1 MKNYIIIA
9 SILLSTV
16 WPKAYTVSDPPMVYI
31 YHFVSYDSTSFLLHG
46 GVNDETQNKLL
57 KLPLLNNKNSD
68 ISSGEN
74 LILGKPLLDP
84 KLVSA
89 MVTSAVAK
97 NPHMKIAGESI
108 QNRILSDNF
117 ITMLKSDNYPE
128 RTDYIFIG
136 EINTVASQYEVD
148 IKLIDVST
156 QSIVSANT
164 FNLPI
169 NSLNTLRDIIEE
181 NVRPLVQR
189 VVYPFTGEVYIRV
202 DSTSIK
208 KVRWDDIS
216 IRPLKVTV
224 GDKLV
229 STTEGDYEWY
239 LTGPLDDHYR
249 GTHDEIYSQYDVI
262 NNLRQVSHPTAG
274 SQFLAGDYRFRGFL
288 KNNEKPVVIDFTVKP
303 GDLNEIHISLP
314 YVYVPPPVEP
324 PPPPPELGTLVL
336 TNIWD
341 GLAFEVFQENK
352 GKGLFSSTATTY
364 DLVATVSNKSGKII
378 GKAYNFIDQVQL
390 QNEIHKST
398 VDTENKTFT
407 FVDIPLSNYVV
418 NAYAITDEQFPG
430 KHFVEFFSETDTLAL
445 NTRGQVLTKKFP
457 ARIAWLVSREIIIYF
472 DPFSPGKD
480 DEYRLYVGNSNAPF
494 TVIRLAGEL
503 HLLGLE
509 PEFNETL
516 RVNREG
522 FEPAYIPIEG
532 GPIKSYH
539 IANLSVPKEEEDK
552 KSGSFFGRSKE

>member
-1 MKNYIIIA
+1 
-9 SILLSTV
+9 
-16 WPKAYTVSDPPMVYI
+16 
-31 YHFVSYDSTSFLLHG
+31 
-46 GVNDETQNKLL
+46 
-57 KLPLLNNKNSD
+57 
-68 ISSGEN
+68 
-74 LILGKPLLDP
+74 
-84 KLVSA
+84 
-89 MVTSAVAK
+89 
-97 NPHMKIAGESI
+97 
-108 QNRILSDNF
+108 
-117 ITMLKSDNYPE
+117 MLKSDNYPE

-136 EINTVASQYEVD
+136 EINTVVSQYEVD

-156 QSIVSANT
+156 QSIVNAHT
-164 FNLPI
+164 FNLPFE
-169 NSLNTLRDIIEE
+169 SLNTLRDIIED
-181 NVRPLVQR
+181 NVETLMPR

-202 DSTSIK
+202 DSTSIN

-224 GDKLV
+224 GNKLV
-229 STTEGDYEWY
+229 STTEGDYVSY
-239 LTGPLDDHYR
+239 LTGPLADDYR
-249 GTHDEIYSQYDVI
+249 NTHNEIYSQYDL
-262 NNLRQVSHPTAG
+262 NNLRQVSHVNPLAG

-288 KNNEKPVVIDFTVKP
+288 KNNEKPVVIDFNVKP

-352 GKGLFSSTATTY
+352 GKGLFSSTPTTY
-364 DLVATVSNKSGKII
+364 DLVATVSNQSGKII

-407 FVDIPLSNYVV
+407 FVDIPLGNYVV

-430 KHFVEFFSETDTLAL
+430 KHFVEFFSETDTLTL

-494 TVIRLAGEL
+494 TVTSLAGEL

-522 FEPAYIPIEG
+522 FKPAYIPIEG

>member
-1 MKNYIIIA
+1 MKNYIIIT

-16 WPKAYTVSDPPMVYI
+16 WPKTYTVSDPPMVYI

-46 GVNDETQNKLL
+46 GINDETQNKLL

-68 ISSGEN
+68 ISSGKN
-74 LILGKPLLDP
+74 LMLGKPLLDP

-108 QNRILSDNF
+108 QSRILADDF
-117 ITMLKSDNYPE
+117 IKLVKSYNYPE

-229 STTEGDYEWY
+229 STTDGDYELY

-314 YVYVPPPVEP
+314 YVFVPPPVEP
-324 PPPPPELGTLVL
+324 PPPPPKLGTLVL

-341 GLAFEVFQENK
+341 GLAFEIFQENK
-352 GKGLFSSTATTY
+352 GKGIFSSTVTTY

-378 GKAYNFIDQVQL
+378 GKAYKFINQVQL
-390 QNEIHKST
+390 QNDIHK
-398 VDTENKTFT
+398 
-407 FVDIPLSNYVV
+407 
-418 NAYAITDEQFPG
+418 
-430 KHFVEFFSETDTLAL
+430 
-445 NTRGQVLTKKFP
+445 
-457 ARIAWLVSREIIIYF
+457 
-472 DPFSPGKD
+472 
-480 DEYRLYVGNSNAPF
+480 
-494 TVIRLAGEL
+494 
-503 HLLGLE
+503 LGLKRTVK
-509 PEFNETL
+509 NYDYL
-516 RVNREG
+516 
-522 FEPAYIPIEG
+522 
-532 GPIKSYH
+532 
-539 IANLSVPKEEEDK
+539 
-552 KSGSFFGRSKE
+552 

>member
-181 NVRPLVQR
+181 EVRPLVQR

-262 NNLRQVSHPTAG
+262 NNLRQVSHPMAG

-390 QNEIHKST
+390 QNDIHKST
-398 VDTENKTFT
+398 VDSENKTFT

-445 NTRGQVLTKKFP
+445 NTRGQVITKKFP

-480 DEYRLYVGNSNAPF
+480 DEYRLYIGNSNAPF
-494 TVIRLAGEL
+494 TVTRLAGEV

-522 FEPAYIPIEG
+522 FKPAYIPIEG

-539 IANLSVPKEEEDK
+539 IANLSVPKEKDK
-552 KSGSFFGRSKE
+552 KSGSLFGRSKE

>member
-1 MKNYIIIA
+1 
-9 SILLSTV
+9 
-16 WPKAYTVSDPPMVYI
+16 
-31 YHFVSYDSTSFLLHG
+31 
-46 GVNDETQNKLL
+46 
-57 KLPLLNNKNSD
+57 
-68 ISSGEN
+68 
-74 LILGKPLLDP
+74 
-84 KLVSA
+84 
-89 MVTSAVAK
+89 
-97 NPHMKIAGESI
+97 
-108 QNRILSDNF
+108 
-117 ITMLKSDNYPE
+117 MLKSYNYPE
-128 RTDYIFIG
+128 RTDYIIIG

-229 STTEGDYEWY
+229 STTEGDYELY
-239 LTGPLDDHYR
+239 LTGPLNDHYR

-262 NNLRQVSHPTAG
+262 NNLRQVSNAG
-274 SQFLAGDYRFRGFL
+274 YAGAGDIYYSVSKDQFLAGDYRFRGFL
-288 KNNEKPVVIDFTVKP
+288 KNNEKPVVIDFNVKP

-352 GKGLFSSTATTY
+352 GKGIFSSIPTTY

-407 FVDIPLSNYVV
+407 FVDIPLGNYVV

-494 TVIRLAGEL
+494 TVTRLAGEL

-522 FEPAYIPIEG
+522 FSPAYIPIEG

-539 IANLSVPKEEEDK
+539 IANLSVPKEEEPLE
-552 KSGSFFGRSKE
+552 GFLLRLLEQFRFSFSLLHDIAVSFANAHLCSCDPRWDD

>member
-117 ITMLKSDNYPE
+117 ITMLKSYNYPE
-128 RTDYIFIG
+128 RTDYIIIG

-352 GKGLFSSTATTY
+352 KVFFPTTY
-364 DLVATVSNKSGKII
+364 DLVATVSNISGKII
-378 GKAYNFIDQVQL
+378 GEAYNFIDQVQL

-407 FVDIPLSNYVV
+407 FVDIPLSNYVI

-472 DPFSPGKD
+472 DPFPPGKD
-480 DEYRLYVGNSNAPF
+480 DEYRLYIGNSNAPF
-494 TVIRLAGEL
+494 TVTRLAGEV

-522 FEPAYIPIEG
+522 FKPAYIPIEG

-539 IANLSVPKEEEDK
+539 IANLSVPIEEGEK